1 LKDEVFVTLELD
13 KIIECLL
20 PLPVSFL
27 GTKLLQKLY
36 PSKDIQLIKKQ
47 LSEVTELREI
57 LDYDDPFPLSGLID
71 ISDALKKIMLKGTF
85 LLPED
90 LYKVFR
96 TLEVARKIK
105 FYFNER
111 EEKYPHLFLI
121 AKSVN
126 IFLAVEKE
134 ISRCIDKSTLVV
146 FDFASPELNRIRRS
160 IEVQEVQIRKKLE
173 TMLKSFSGKG
183 YLQENLIAVRNERLV
198 FMVKDE
204 SRGKVKGLVH
214 DQSAT
219 GATLFVEP
227 LETLELNNKIRAL
240 KTQERIEVE
249 KILLRIAGLIRENL
263 TEIKETVD
271 ALAQLDFIY
280 GKAVFSKQ
288 INGSQ
293 PAINETNKMEIIKGK
308 HPLLVLRSDTQREVV
323 PLDVKLGEKSNTLVI
338 SGPNA
343 GGKTVAI
350 KTIGLLSLMTACGLH
365 VPADP
370 TSDIAIFNRIFA
382 TIGDQQSIENDL
394 STFSSHVAKL
404 CEILNQAK
412 NNDLILIDEI
422 GAGTDPDEGASLA
435 ISVLEHLNARGCNT
449 VISTHQG
456 ALKVFAHETDG
467 VENGSMEFDRETL
480 EPTYNFRLG
489 IPGSSYAF
497 EIARRLGISEKI
509 TSRAR
514 ELTGSKKNKMEELL
528 IDLETRMQQYRSL
541 TNELSIKKS
550 DLDSLIKLYEHKN
563 DELLKKEKTFKKDAI
578 DEAEQ
583 ILKQT
588 NAAVENAIKTI
599 REEQASKEAIKH
611 ARESI
616 KVEKVLIKEERLKL
630 KKKKTESRSSKQ
642 PLTKVM
648 LGQDVFWKTYQRN
661 GVVLSTPDASEKVL
675 IQAGD
680 VKMKVPLN
688 ELFPAKT
695 TDAKNIH
702 RSRITIKTT
711 MSSLKTSELD
721 IRGFTVDEGI
731 GAVDKFL
738 DEAIMSGLE
747 QVYIIHGKGTGKLR
761 KGIYIFLEKHP
772 RVKGKEYP
780 EWSLGDTGMT
790 IVNLH

>member
-1 LKDEVFVTLELD
+1 LKNEAFVTLELD
-13 KIIECLL
+13 KIIDCLI
-20 PLPVSFL
+20 PLPVSSL

-36 PSKDIQLIKKQ
+36 PSKDLQLIKKQ

-71 ISDALKKIMLKGTF
+71 ISDALKKITLKGTF
-85 LLPED
+85 LLADD
-90 LYKVFR
+90 LYKIFR

-111 EEKYPHLFLI
+111 EDKYPHLFTI
-121 AKSVN
+121 VKNVI
-126 IFLAVEKE
+126 IFLTIEKE
-134 ISRCIDKSTLVV
+134 ISRCIDKSTFEV
-146 FDFASPELNRIRRS
+146 FDHASPELNRIRRS
-160 IEVQEVQIRKKLE
+160 IEVQEGQIRKKLE

-198 FMVKDE
+198 FMVKYE

-214 DQSAT
+214 DQSAS

-240 KTQERIEVE
+240 KTQERIEIE
-249 KILLRIAGLIRENL
+249 KILLSITDLIRENL
-263 TEIKETVD
+263 VEIQETVD
-271 ALAQLDFIY
+271 ALAQFDFIY

-293 PAINETNKMEIIKGK
+293 PAINDTNKMEIIKGK
-308 HPLLVLRSDTQREVV
+308 HPLLVLHRDTHRDVI
-323 PLDVKLGEKSNTLVI
+323 PLNVRLGDKFNTLVI

-370 TSDIAIFNRIFA
+370 SSDIAIFNRIFA

-404 CEILNQAK
+404 CEIINQAEK
-412 NNDLILIDEI
+412 NDLVLIDEI

-435 ISVLEHLNARGCNT
+435 ISVLEHLTTRGCNT

-480 EPTYNFRLG
+480 EPTYLFRLG

-514 ELTGSKKNKMEELL
+514 ELTGTKKNKMEQLL

-541 TNELSIKKS
+541 TNELTIKKS
-550 DLDSLIKLYEHKN
+550 DLDSLIKLYEYKN

-578 DEAEQ
+578 EEAEQ
-583 ILKQT
+583 ILKET
-588 NAAVENAIKTI
+588 NAAVESAIKKI

-616 KVEKVLIKEERLKL
+616 NAEKVRIKEERVKL
-630 KKKKTESRSSKQ
+630 KKKKEKSSTNKQ
-642 PLTKVM
+642 SLTKVT

-661 GVVLSTPDASEKVL
+661 GVVLSKPDASEKVL
-675 IQAGD
+675 IQAGE
-680 VKMKVPLN
+680 KKIKVPLN
-688 ELFPAKT
+688 ELFPVKT
-695 TDAKNIH
+695 SDKKVIH
-702 RSRITIKTT
+702 KSRISVKTNL
-711 MSSLKTSELD
+711 SSLKTSEID
-721 IRGFTVDEGI
+721 IRGFTVEEGI

-761 KGIYIFLEKHP
+761 KGIYQFLEKHP

-790 IVNLH
+790 VVHLK

>member
-1 LKDEVFVTLELD
+1 MKEDVFVTLELD
-13 KIIECLL
+13 KIIDYLI
-20 PLPVSFL
+20 PLPVSSL
-27 GTKLLQKLY
+27 GTKLIQKLY
-36 PSKDIQLIKKQ
+36 PSKDLLLIKKQ

-71 ISDALKKIMLKGTF
+71 ISDVLKKIMLQGTF
-85 LLPED
+85 LSPED
-90 LYKVFR
+90 LYKIFG
-96 TLEVARKIK
+96 TLEVARKIR

-111 EEKYPHLFLI
+111 EDKYLQLSKI
-121 AKSVN
+121 ARSVN
-126 IFLAVEKE
+126 IFLAIEKE
-134 ISRCIDKSTLVV
+134 ISRCIDKANFEV
-146 FDFASPELNRIRRS
+146 FDHASPELNRIRRS
-160 IEVQEVQIRKKLE
+160 IQVQEEQIRKKLE
-173 TMLKSFSGKG
+173 GMLKTFSGKG

-198 FMVKDE
+198 LMVKDE

-227 LETLELNNKIRAL
+227 LESLELNNKIRAL

-249 KILLRIAGLIRENL
+249 KILLRITDLIRESL
-263 TEIKETVD
+263 DEIQGTVE

-280 GKAVFSKQ
+280 GKANFSKQ
-288 INGSQ
+288 IGGNQ
-293 PAINETNKMEIIKGK
+293 PAINETNKMEIINGK
-308 HPLLVLRSDTQREVV
+308 HPLLLLRGDTHGDVV
-323 PLDVKLGEKSNTLVI
+323 PFSLKLGDKFNTLVI

-370 TSDIAIFNRIFA
+370 SSDIAIFNRLFA

-404 CEILNQAK
+404 REIINQAQK
-412 NNDLILIDEI
+412 NDLVLIDEI

-435 ISVLEHLNARGCNT
+435 ISILEHLTTLGCNT

-456 ALKVFAHETDG
+456 ALKVFAHETDR

-480 EPTYNFRLG
+480 KPTYLFQLG

-497 EIARRLGISEKI
+497 EIARRLGISDKI

-514 ELTGSKKNKMEELL
+514 ELTGTKKNKMEELL

-541 TNELSIKKS
+541 TNELTTKKS
-550 DLDSLIKLYEHKN
+550 DLDSLVKLYEFKN
-563 DELLKKEKTFKKDAI
+563 DELHKKERTFKKDAI
-578 DEAEQ
+578 EQAEQ
-583 ILKQT
+583 ILKET
-588 NAAVENAIKTI
+588 NAAVENAIKKI
-599 REEQASKEAIKH
+599 REEQASKEAIKQV
-611 ARESI
+611 RETISAEKDRI
-616 KVEKVLIKEERLKL
+616 KDEKFKL
-630 KKKKTESRSSKQ
+630 KKKKTENLSSEKS
-642 PLTKVM
+642 LTKVF
-648 LGQDVFWKTYQRN
+648 LGQDVFWKTYQKN
-661 GVVLSTPDASEKVL
+661 GVVLSEPDASAKVL
-675 IQAGD
+675 IQAGE

-688 ELFPAKT
+688 ELFPAKISGAKASHKARVNINT
-695 TDAKNIH
+695 TLSAL
-702 RSRITIKTT
+702 KTT
-711 MSSLKTSELD
+711 EID

-747 QVYIIHGKGTGKLR
+747 QVYIIHGKGTGMLR
-761 KGIYIFLEKHP
+761 KGIYQFLDRHP
-772 RVKGKEYP
+772 RVKSKEYP

-790 IVNLH
+790 VVYLQ

>member
-13 KIIECLL
+13 KIIDCLL
-20 PLPVSFL
+20 PLPVSLL
-27 GTKLLQKLY
+27 GTKLLQKLC
-36 PSKDIQLIKKQ
+36 PSKDVQLIKKQ
-47 LSEVTELREI
+47 LYEVTELREI
-57 LDYDDPFPLSGLID
+57 LDYDDPFPLSGLMD
-71 ISDALKKIMLKGTF
+71 ISDALKKVMLKGTF

-96 TLEVARKIK
+96 TLDVARKIK

-121 AKSVN
+121 VKSVN
-126 IFLAVEKE
+126 IFLTVEKE
-134 ISRCIDKSTLVV
+134 ISRCIDKSTFEVV
-146 FDFASPELNRIRRS
+146 DFASPELNRIRRS
-160 IEVQEVQIRKKLE
+160 IEVQEGQIRKKLE
-173 TMLKSFSGKG
+173 AMLKSFSGKG

-240 KTQERIEVE
+240 KTQERIEIE
-249 KILLRIAGLIRENL
+249 KILLRISDLIRENL
-263 TEIKETVD
+263 TEIQETVD
-271 ALAQLDFIY
+271 ALGQLDFIY

-288 INGSQ
+288 ISGNQ
-293 PAINETNKMEIIKGK
+293 PAINDTNKMEIIKGK
-308 HPLLVLRSDTQREVV
+308 HPLLVLRGDTQREVV

-350 KTIGLLSLMTACGLH
+350 KTMGLLSLMTACGLH

-370 TSDIAIFNRIFA
+370 TSDIAIFNHIFA

-404 CEILNQAK
+404 CEIINRAK
-412 NNDLILIDEI
+412 KNDLILIDEI

-435 ISVLEHLNARGCNT
+435 ISILEHLNARGCNT

-480 EPTYNFRLG
+480 EPTYHFRLG

-514 ELTGSKKNKMEELL
+514 ELIGTKKNKMEELL
-528 IDLETRMQQYRSL
+528 IDLETKMQQYRSL

-550 DLDSLIKLYEHKN
+550 DLDSRIELYEYKN

-588 NAAVENAIKTI
+588 NAAVENAIKKI

-616 KVEKVLIKEERLKL
+616 KVEKVRIKDESLKL
-630 KKKKTESRSSKQ
+630 KTKKAESRSSKR
-642 PLTKVM
+642 PLTKVT
-648 LGQDVFWKTYQRN
+648 LGQDVFWKTFQRN
-661 GVVLSTPDASEKVL
+661 GIVLSKPDASQKVL

-688 ELFPAKT
+688 ELFH
-695 TDAKNIH
+695 AKNSGAKDIH
-702 RSRITIKTT
+702 RSRINIKTT
-711 MSSLKTSELD
+711 ISSLKTSELD

-761 KGIYIFLEKHP
+761 KGIYLFLEKHP

-790 IVNLH
+790 VVNLH